1 MSPDEVLQPQSQL
14 KFMDIYFEYIN
25 EVGGGQEWA
34 FVHREYADV
43 QIRSIMLHFAKE
55 LIYKGKYANSET
67 KKMMDEYDYTLPE
80 GHEIAMIDSY
90 LASLQL
96 DIDHIS
102 KRMRDLN
109 KAEGKGATLVQL
121 LTQITNANGLYL
133 PYNSVLLIE
142 FIEQYKLLKQKSI
155 KNGRPNK

>member
-55 LIYKGKYANSET
+55 LIYKCKYANSET

-80 GHEIAMIDSY
+80 GNEIAMIDSY

>member
-1 MSPDEVLQPQSQL
+1 MTMADQ
-14 KFMDIYFEYIN
+14 IN
-25 EVGGGQEWA
+25 IKKRYEEINHQ
-34 FVHREYADV
+34 HRE
-43 QIRSIMLHFAKE
+43 
-55 LIYKGKYANSET
+55 
-67 KKMMDEYDYTLPE
+67 
-80 GHEIAMIDSY
+80 
-90 LASLQL
+90 
-96 DIDHIS
+96 
-102 KRMRDLN
+102 LN